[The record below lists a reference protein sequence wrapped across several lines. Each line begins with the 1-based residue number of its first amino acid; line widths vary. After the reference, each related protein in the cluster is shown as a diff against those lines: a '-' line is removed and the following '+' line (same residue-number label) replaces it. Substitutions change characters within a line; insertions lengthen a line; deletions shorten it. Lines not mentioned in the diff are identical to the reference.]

1 MKPYAL
7 LSLLATGTLLA
18 QGAWAEDPEVLFKNK
33 GCVGCRTAAPATACA

>member
-18 QGAWAEDPEVLFKNK
+18 QGAWAEDP
-33 GCVGCRTAAPATACA
+33 